1 MRMVLAIKSRRKEEK
16 KRNFVGKVF
25 SLLHFYAYQFEVS
38 ILIVNTQYSF
48 YSLANTMRNIVRSKE
63 LKKKEILFYKEIG
76 CGG

>member
-38 ILIVNTQYSF
+38 ILIVNTQYSC
-48 YSLANTMRNIVRSKE
+48 YLLPDTMRNIIDAVRSKE
-63 LKKKEILFYKEIG
+63 LKKKEIG
-76 CGG
+76 CVG